1 MITHLAIVIV
11 ADVCIVKICDFLLRH
26 ALSPN
31 PKYVVVLRD
40 LQGVLIETS
49 YDETDTRQTRNNSH
63 VWVGCNRVVLP
74 HRVPSERCSTG
85 GQAPVNTAH
94 RSIIRYK

>member
-1 MITHLAIVIV
+1 MQFQSYRVLSNARACTPKKMITHLAIVIV
-11 ADVCIVKICDFLLRH
+11 ADVCIVKICNFLLRH

-40 LQGVLIETS
+40 LQRVLIETS

-63 VWVGCNRVVLP
+63 VWIV
-74 HRVPSERCSTG
+74 
-85 GQAPVNTAH
+85 TA
-94 RSIIRYK
+94 